1 MERSE
6 EIRRVVE
13 RWTKTIGEGDAD
25 SALGRLSEHPGTVI
39 VGTDADEWWVGH
51 ETHAIWGRQI
61 EELGSSFQVAEDVI
75 EAWEEGTV
83 GWASVKETITVAGKS
98 FASRATYVLHL
109 ERGEWKV
116 VQVHWSFPRANV
128 EVFGRALTVTLEEL
142 EQTIQRERPD
152 LSASLAVD
160 GTVTIVFTDIVDST
174 LMLSRFG
181 DLAWVGVIRR
191 HNGVIEEVTAAHG
204 GTVVETQGDGS
215 MLAFSSAR
223 RAVACAQAIQLG
235 IAREF
240 ADSSPPIRV
249 RVGIHTGDAIQEA
262 EQFFGTTVHYAAR
275 VAGHAIGGEVLV
287 SSLVRELVDGGT
299 SSFAF
304 LKGRDVELKGLEGQ
318 HRLYALAPSTLG

>member
-6 EIRRVVE
+6 EIRRVIE

-25 SALGRLSEHPGTVI
+25 SVLGRLSEHPGTVI

-75 EAWEEGTV
+75 EAWEEGSV

-116 VQVHWSFPRANV
+116 VQVHWSLPRANV

-287 SSLVRELVDGGT
+287 SSLVRDLVAGGT
-299 SSFAF
+299 SSVAF
-304 LKGRDVELKGLEGQ
+304 LEGREVELKGLEGQ
-318 HRLYALAPSTLG
+318 HRLYALAPGTLM